1 MKIRYFAIIFLFFLF
16 SIPSNASND
25 TIVIENTRVYY
36 NLKEYASI
44 FTSESEI
51 GLDSIN
57 FDSFN
62 TSTDFKDYFYFG
74 FNLNSI
80 FLKANFHNNTSS
92 EKMIYLRF
100 SNSMIHEIKG
110 YSLEGSTLKETYS
123 SGIIYPY
130 KSRPIESR
138 NYIIPIKLQPE
149 SNLTYIVKLTKTQ
162 GRPLVTNIDVLDS
175 NSLQDNSFKEYIVI
189 GLYIGLSALCVIIGL
204 SFFFL
209 LKNRLFL
216 YYSLYVFFL
225 SLFILAYNGIL
236 QQYILNENM
245 VLNKYWHYV
254 IFGEIT
260 QVLFVVFA
268 QKFLEAK
275 KHQPK
280 LYKTIIW
287 MIYTA
292 ILLRLGLHFFEN
304 EIFKNNIVI
313 FMKIWYGLIY
323 AGILL
328 IAYQI
333 IFSLKN
339 MNRKNVLFG
348 LAYLI
353 MIGGTSVSILYH
365 SFGIINGIYFN
376 LSILL
381 YSFYFEIILITIA
394 LGFFIVS
401 ILNEKKSLLEV
412 VEHQKEQNLTKF
424 IILNNKEKIYLKNLK
439 HIKSDG
445 NYLEFYLDK
454 GKVIDRNRLKLIK
467 EMLPTNFIQTHRS
480 YIINK
485 NFIKST
491 NNSSVIIFP
500 DIEIPISRKY
510 KNNV

>member
-1 MKIRYFAIIFLFFLF
+1 MKIRYSTIIFLFFLF
-16 SIPSNASND
+16 SIHSNASND
-25 TIVIENTRVYY
+25 TIVVGSKKVYY
-36 NLKEYASI
+36 NLKGYASS
-44 FTSESEI
+44 FTSESKI
-51 GLDSIN
+51 SLDSIN

-62 TSTDFKDYFYFG
+62 TSTDLKDYFYFD

-80 FLKANFHNNTSS
+80 FLKINFYNNTSS
-92 EKMIYLRF
+92 EKVIYLRF
-100 SNSMIHEIKG
+100 SNSMIHEIIG
-110 YSLEGSTLKETYS
+110 YSLEDNTLRETYS
-123 SGIIYPY
+123 NGIIYPY

-138 NYIIPIKLQPE
+138 NYIIPIKLQ
-149 SNLTYIVKLTKTQ
+149 SNINTTYIVKLTKTQ
-162 GRPLVTNIDVLDS
+162 GRPLVTNIDVVDS
-175 NSLQDNSFKEYIVI
+175 NTLQDNSFKEYIVI
-189 GLYIGLSALCVIIGL
+189 GLYIGLSTLCVIIGL

-216 YYSLYVFFL
+216 YYALYVSFL

-236 QQYILNENM
+236 QQYVLNEYM
-245 VLNKYWHYV
+245 VLNKYWHYIV
-254 IFGEIT
+254 FGEIT

-275 KHQPK
+275 KYQPK

-333 IFSLKN
+333 ILSLKN
-339 MNRKNVLFG
+339 KNRKNVLFG

-353 MIGGTSVSILYH
+353 MISGTSVSILYH

-401 ILNEKKSLLEV
+401 ILKEKKNLLET

-424 IILNNKEKIYLKNLK
+424 IILNNKEKIYLENLK

-454 GKVIDRNRLKLIK
+454 RKVIDRNRLKLIK
-467 EMLPTNFIQTHRS
+467 EMLPTNFIQIHRS
-480 YIINK
+480 YIVNK

-491 NNSSVIIFP
+491 NSSLVIILP

-510 KNNV
+510 KNNI